1 MFKDLQKGYSVH
13 VLEKTDGIRYFCG
26 TVALVSAPRYENAP
40 TNPMDFSKLPYDKVI
55 DLTVEYDGKS
65 KTFVVP
71 ETSNVQ
77 SSSSFT
83 LSCSPEFIA
92 NELNAVIKNST
103 SIIESVDHHK
113 QLISQCKAVLKEVDR
128 NYAKESE
135 NNERIERIEKTLDRL
150 TKLLEK
156 KDF

>member
-1 MFKDLQKGYSVH
+1 MFKDLQKGYPIH
-13 VLEKTDGIRYFCG
+13 VLDKTDGIKYFCG
-26 TVALVSAPRYENAP
+26 TVVLASTPRFENQSSGS
-40 TNPMDFSKLPYDKVI
+40 MDFSKMSYDKVI

-83 LSCSPEFIA
+83 LSCSPELIA

-113 QLISQCKAVLKEVDR
+113 QLISQCRSVLKEVDK

-156 KDF
+156 KEF